1 MSDDEKSPERK
12 PPVDELVETTH
23 TAVVGGRRLRYRA
36 VCGRIVLREEM
47 EKEGEAAGESEGH
60 KPRASVF
67 FVAYFREGVTDP
79 STRPLTFA
87 FNGGPG
93 SAAVWLHM
101 GALGPRRVEMGDAG
115 SRLAPPY
122 GLVDNEESLLD
133 VTDLVFI
140 DPVGTG
146 FSRSVE
152 GDKAKDFHRLD
163 KDVASVAE
171 VIRLLTTRYGRWRS
185 PTFLVGESYGT
196 TRAAALAP
204 VLQSRYGLYLN
215 GIALVSLVLDFSTIF
230 FTGGHGNDL
239 PNVLYLPA
247 YTATAW
253 YHGKLPPDLQRGS
266 LQAALAESERYALGD
281 YALALLRGARLEDD
295 ERTAAAA
302 MVARLTGLD
311 PVWVERAD
319 LRVHDQR
326 YFKELLRAEGRTVG
340 RLDSRFIG
348 FDRDSA
354 GERIEEDP
362 SAQAI
367 VGPFSTTFNDYVR
380 RELGFET
387 DLPYEVLS
395 TKTFEGWRWE
405 RDNEY
410 VRVGDDLRRAIVANP
425 SLQVLV
431 ASGLFDLAT
440 PYSAADYTVDHLGLP
455 AELRRN
461 VTTET
466 YEAGHMMYVHPPSRA
481 KLKQDLAALVE
492 RATARPAGQRSTRSK
507 SATRTPGSTSRSP
520 ASRKPSST

>member
-1 MSDDEKSPERK
+1 
-12 PPVDELVETTH
+12 
-23 TAVVGGRRLRYRA
+23 
-36 VCGRIVLREEM
+36 
-47 EKEGEAAGESEGH
+47 
-60 KPRASVF
+60 
-67 FVAYFREGVTDP
+67 
-79 STRPLTFA
+79 
-87 FNGGPG
+87 
-93 SAAVWLHM
+93 M

-115 SRLAPPY
+115 QRHAPPY
-122 GLVDNEESLLD
+122 GLVDNADSLLD

-146 FSRSVE
+146 FSRSLE
-152 GDKAKDFHRLD
+152 GEKAKDFHSLD
-163 KDVASVAE
+163 RDVASVAE

-196 TRAAALAP
+196 TRAAALART
-204 VLQSRYGLYLN
+204 LQSRYGLYLN

-239 PNVLYLPA
+239 PNILYLPA

-253 YHGKLPPDLQRGS
+253 YHGRLPADLQRGS
-266 LQAALAESERYALGD
+266 LQAALAESERYALGE
-281 YALALLRGARLEDD
+281 YALALLRGARLGDE
-295 ERTAAAA
+295 ERTAVAAA
-302 MVARLTGLD
+302 VARLTGLD

-326 YFKELLRAEGRTVG
+326 YFKELLRADNRTVG
-340 RLDSRFIG
+340 RLDSRFTG

-362 SAQAI
+362 SGQAI
-367 VGPFSTTFNDYVR
+367 VGPYSTVFNDYVR
-380 RELGFET
+380 RELGYET

-410 VRVGDDLRRAIVANP
+410 VRVGDDLRRAMVANP

-431 ASGLFDLAT
+431 ASGLYDLAT
-440 PYSAADYTVDHLGLP
+440 PYFAADYTVDHLGLP
-455 AELRRN
+455 AELRGN

-481 KLKQDLAALVE
+481 KLKRDLVALVE
-492 RATARPAGQRSTRSK
+492 RATGRPTKRPPPRRSR
-507 SATRTPGSTSRSP
+507 RTT
-520 ASRKPSST
+520 